1 MVLSCFLDLQFFILE
16 GVFEL
21 FKLVVE
27 SGDFNLVL
35 VLKSAYLISIES
47 FNLGFLRFKSLKLS
61 RELLIACLELFLEL
75 IEAFRHAILLEVGI

>member
-1 MVLSCFLDLQFFILE
+1 MF
-16 GVFEL
+16 
-21 FKLVVE
+21 
-27 SGDFNLVL
+27 